1 MQRNWKKQP
10 KKEEKNE
17 KSATNSLLHN
27 HTYHKIKI
35 KEQKVQGILPSQ
47 FKFQELMNQNAAKF

>member
-1 MQRNWKKQP
+1 MTKQQETLSQYADNQKMFCKIMQRNWKKQT

-35 KEQKVQGILPSQ
+35 KG
-47 FKFQELMNQNAAKF
+47 